1 MLYRLSKVR
10 IRQQPPN
17 NDLALSSVLIGVGR
31 IRFLISYV
39 EVLGLFQVQVINWTL
54 VFHFYFELLFPL
66 MTLCPCAFLC
76 GRTYFPFWNKGVRL
90 LNCKSLLHWEFLR
103 GHELSVSICPCP
115 GES

>member
-1 MLYRLSKVR
+1 MKWFHVQWNIIGPMLYRLSKVR

-66 MTLCPCAFLC
+66 MTFVSMCLPLWKNL
-76 GRTYFPFWNKGVRL
+76 FPIL
-90 LNCKSLLHWEFLR
+90 E
-103 GHELSVSICPCP
+103 
-115 GES
+115 